1 MQSRFPYNYS
11 MRLIGRIFSWTF
23 ILFLI
28 VYAVLFLLS
37 WVIPVRQRAEPAFQ
51 SQPFVVI
58 AHQGGD
64 GLRPSNTLS
73 AFSHAVE
80 LGVDV
85 LEMDIHS
92 TSDGVLVTIHDATVD
107 RTTDG
112 TGRVNEMTLA
122 ELQELDA
129 GYHWPTLAEE
139 AHRTDRPF
147 RGQGITVPALEDVL
161 QAYPDIPMNIE
172 IKQKEPSIVEPFCEL
187 LKEYERTGPGRTL
200 VASFHQETI
209 EEFREVCPAVPTSV
223 VQNEVIDF
231 YVLNLLGLH
240 RLWSPPAAA
249 FQVPQTFSNLRVTTP
264 RFVGNLQEHG
274 VLVHPWTINDQ
285 NDMEILLEM
294 GVDGMITDYPDKLLE
309 MSGQ

>member
-1 MQSRFPYNYS
+1 
-11 MRLIGRIFSWTF
+11 MRRIGRF
-23 ILFLI
+23 LFWVLALLLI
-28 VYAVLFLLS
+28 MYVVLFLLS
-37 WVIPVRQRAEPAFQ
+37 LVWRPAQTSEPPFQ
-51 SQPFVVI
+51 SESFVVI

-85 LEMDIHS
+85 LEMDVHS

-112 TGRVNEMTLA
+112 TGRVNELTFA

-139 AHRTDRPF
+139 SHRSDRPY
-147 RGQGITVPALEDVL
+147 RGQGIQIPSLESVFE
-161 QAYPDIPMNIE
+161 AYPDMPMNIE
-172 IKQKEPSIVEPFCEL
+172 IKQREPSIVEPFCTVL
-187 LKEYERTGPGRTL
+187 QQYGRTGPERVL
-200 VASFHQETI
+200 VASFHQEVI
-209 EEFREVCPAVPTSV
+209 DEFRAVCPEVPTSV
-223 VQNEVIDF
+223 VQNEVIEF
-231 YVLNLLGLH
+231 YVLNRLGLH
-240 RLWSPPAAA
+240 SLWTPPAAA
-249 FQVPQTFSNLRVTTP
+249 FQVPQSFSGLAVTTP
-264 RFVGNLQEHG
+264 RFVQNLQTHG

-294 GVDGMITDYPDKLLE
+294 GVDGMITDYPDKLIELKNKVD
-309 MSGQ
+309 GNK